1 MPEQTKE
8 GLAITLRVNGQKTK
22 VGVQPLH
29 VVVVDDKRD
38 EKPVSSDGKGTDEC
52 TS

>member
-1 MPEQTKE
+1 MPDETKE
-8 GLAITLRVNGQKTK
+8 ELSITLCVNGQKTK
-22 VGVQPLH
+22 VGVQPIR
-29 VVVVDDKRD
+29 VVVVDDKSD